1 MTSLLQDLRYGIR
14 MLAKSP
20 GFTAIAVLT
29 LGLGIGAT
37 TAVFSVLDHVAL
49 RPLPYRNPDELV
61 LPWFTST
68 NESYQD
74 RALIRGEIQAWRED
88 GQVFSED
95 AAFWY
100 GGGTWTDGEE
110 PISLSGQMVE
120 ANFFDVLGV
129 EPFAGR
135 TFSPTDARADAPPVA
150 VVSYALWQG
159 PLGGDPEVL
168 GRRLTMNETIYTIIG
183 VLPAHFRSPHSFRD
197 TAIWTPIETTDWYRS
212 GKGWLG
218 LVARFR
224 PGVTAEQAEERLTLL
239 AANVPDLEA
248 APRRDVFFKTAHEDI
263 VGNQQSLYV
272 LMGAVIF
279 VLLIACANLAHL
291 LLARATTRGRE
302 MAVRKA
308 LGASGGRLA
317 RQLLAESLLL
327 SLCGCAL
334 GVLVA
339 AWALPLLLSMAP
351 FWLPRLDQ
359 VAIDGRV
366 FAFAVGLSILTAL
379 LFGMAPAMQSARR
392 PLRAVLQNATSVA
405 ATSFRETRFRDALI
419 VGEIALCL
427 VLLVGAGLLIRTFWK
442 TRPVNVGFNPEN
454 RVVAQL
460 DMPREKYADHP
471 DRQRAYMR
479 EALDR
484 LRAIPSVTEVAGMN
498 LMPFPGFHDY
508 TKFAK
513 PAEQMNHVPRTR
525 VAFLRRVMPNY
536 FRVLEIPIVAGSGFP
551 DNVSAG
557 SPPIAIVNQAL
568 AESFWPDES
577 AVGQLLRIEDVSE
590 GDVLHRVIGV
600 ARDTRTD
607 GRKVNADPEILIPF
621 MQQPRPAVTFVVKT
635 QADSD
640 QILGAVRAQLLAI
653 EPEKPI
659 GRIGTMSQLLW
670 QDGSVVQ
677 RQFDA
682 WLIGVF
688 SLLGLVLAM
697 VGVFGVIAYFISQR
711 TREIGLRMALGAQQH
726 EILGLVMR
734 RGLKLVLLG
743 ILVGVAASL
752 GLTRLI
758 ASRLADVSATD
769 PSTFI
774 AMSALL
780 AAVASLAILLPARR
794 AARIDPMT
802 ALRYE

>member
-1 MTSLLQDLRYGIR
+1 
-14 MLAKSP
+14 
-20 GFTAIAVLT
+20 
-29 LGLGIGAT
+29 
-37 TAVFSVLDHVAL
+37 
-49 RPLPYRNPDELV
+49 
-61 LPWFTST
+61 
-68 NESYQD
+68 
-74 RALIRGEIQAWRED
+74 
-88 GQVFSED
+88 
-95 AAFWY
+95 
-100 GGGTWTDGEE
+100 
-110 PISLSGQMVE
+110 
-120 ANFFDVLGV
+120 
-129 EPFAGR
+129 
-135 TFSPTDARADAPPVA
+135 
-150 VVSYALWQG
+150 
-159 PLGGDPEVL
+159 
-168 GRRLTMNETIYTIIG
+168 
-183 VLPAHFRSPHSFRD
+183 
-197 TAIWTPIETTDWYRS
+197 
-212 GKGWLG
+212 
-218 LVARFR
+218 
-224 PGVTAEQAEERLTLL
+224 
-239 AANVPDLEA
+239 
-248 APRRDVFFKTAHEDI
+248 
-263 VGNQQSLYV
+263 
-272 LMGAVIF
+272 
-279 VLLIACANLAHL
+279 
-291 LLARATTRGRE
+291 
-302 MAVRKA
+302 
-308 LGASGGRLA
+308 
-317 RQLLAESLLL
+317 
-327 SLCGCAL
+327 
-334 GVLVA
+334 
-339 AWALPLLLSMAP
+339 MAP